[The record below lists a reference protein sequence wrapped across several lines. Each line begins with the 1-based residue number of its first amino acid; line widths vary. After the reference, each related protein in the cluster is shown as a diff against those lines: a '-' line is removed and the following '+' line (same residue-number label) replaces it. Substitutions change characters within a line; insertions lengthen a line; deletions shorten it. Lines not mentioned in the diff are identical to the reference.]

1 MSSDESPD
9 SGLDDDRMVSRRV
22 HNPTEATAEDERSY
36 PGAPADPDPNTPAPD
51 SAGTTERAD
60 RDLAAES
67 DEPTR
72 SE

>member
-1 MSSDESPD
+1 MPNDQPDSRSDE
-9 SGLDDDRMVSRRV
+9 DRVVSRRV
-22 HNPTEATAEDERSY
+22 DNPTRATDEDERSY
-36 PGAPADPDPNTPAPD
+36 AADPDPSPATRHPAPD

-60 RDLAAES
+60 RDMAAEP